1 MFLKRKLTNRRLG
14 REYVLDVKLRSGQ
27 VRKARLRLAA
37 ISLGVLF
44 LLFFG
49 LYVLWRSSEWG
60 LTQLVFENSAFT
72 IQQLDVKTDGVI
84 AVGQLCRWAGL
95 KPHENLFALDLTRVK
110 RNLELISLIESVS
123 VERVPPRMLRIRVIE
138 REPIAQV
145 NAIRP
150 RSGGGGIETTV
161 FQLDAEGYV
170 MVPLEAGQRATLL
183 AGTNET
189 LPVIS
194 GIDQR
199 ELQPGRRLSG
209 ESVQAALRVIL
220 AFQESPMAGL
230 ADLKWIDI
238 TAPQILTVRTGQAN
252 EVTLGLVD
260 LEQQLCRWRAVFDL
274 GQKLGRVIATLDLAI
289 TNSIPLKWHD
299 PESLPPTLP
308 IPTKPM
314 RVKKSHV

>member
-1 MFLKRKLTNRRLG
+1 MFLKRKLTNRRVG

-27 VRKARLRLAA
+27 VRKARLRFIAMSLAA
-37 ISLGVLF
+37 IFV
-44 LLFFG
+44 LFFG
-49 LYVLWRSSEWG
+49 LYVLWRTCEWG
-60 LTQLVFENSAFT
+60 LSRLVYENSAFA

-84 AVGQLCRWAGL
+84 ALGQLCRWAGL
-95 KPHENLFALDLTRVK
+95 KPHENLFALDLTRIK
-110 RNLELISLIESVS
+110 RNLELIPLIESVS

-150 RSGGGGIETTV
+150 RTAGGIETFT
-161 FQLDAEGYV
+161 FHLDSDGYV
-170 MVPLEAGQRATLL
+170 MAPLESNQRAIPL
-183 AGTNET
+183 AGTNEI

-194 GIDQR
+194 GIDPR

-209 ESVQAALRVIL
+209 ESLQAALRVIL

-238 TAPQILTVRTGQAN
+238 STPQVLTVRTGQAN

-260 LEQQLCRWRAVFDL
+260 LEQQLRRWRAVFDL
-274 GQKLGRVIATLDLAI
+274 GQKLGRVIATVDLAI
-289 TNSIPLKWHD
+289 TNNIPVKWHD

-308 IPTKPM
+308 IPSKPM
-314 RVKKSHV
+314 RPKKNHV